1 MRENE
6 LPELKNLEK
15 EIIPCDVPV
24 EWNGNVTNEIRTEI
38 WCNQGGPDT
47 SAGKVNILLQAHISR
62 AYIEDF
68 ALVSD
73 TAYAAQV
80 SSSHMSA

>member
-1 MRENE
+1 MSSKGTRFS
-6 LPELKNLEK
+6 
-15 EIIPCDVPV
+15 DVLRHR
-24 EWNGNVTNEIRTEI
+24 GSSQRSKDGT
-38 WCNQGGPDT
+38 DT
-47 SAGKVNILLQAHISR
+47 SQGKVNILLQGYISN

-80 SSSHMSA
+80 RRRVDQQPNLIYYPRTAAE

>member
-1 MRENE
+1 MSDTSYE
-6 LPELKNLEK
+6 KNNDPSDEPNT
-15 EIIPCDVPV
+15 ERF
-24 EWNGNVTNEIRTEI
+24 NVTKE
-38 WCNQGGPDT
+38 
-47 SAGKVNILLQAHISR
+47 AKVNILLQGYISN

-80 SSSHMSA
+80 CLFGLWK